1 MNNTIFMK
9 VKDLIDKT
17 MDLLLFLKIFLSTFV
32 FFSKK
37 KIVFFF
43 FLLVIPSILFF
54 FSEILH
60 IKNLIHILF
69 PTNLN
74 FLSF

>member
-32 FFSKK
+32 FYSKK

-43 FLLVIPSILFF
+43 FFFNGNTIYTFLFQWDFTYWKFDSYSI
-54 FSEILH
+54 SY
-60 IKNLIHILF
+60 K
-69 PTNLN
+69 
-74 FLSF
+74 S

>member
-32 FFSKK
+32 FYSKK

-43 FLLVIPSILFF
+43 FFTGNTIYTFLFQ
-54 FSEILH
+54 
-60 IKNLIHILF
+60 
-69 PTNLN
+69 
-74 FLSF
+74 

>member
-32 FFSKK
+32 FYSKK
-37 KIVFFF
+37 KIFFF
-43 FLLVIPSILFF
+43 TGIIYTFLFQWDF
-54 FSEILH
+54 
-60 IKNLIHILF
+60 
-69 PTNLN
+69 TY
-74 FLSF
+74 

>member
-32 FFSKK
+32 FYSKK

-43 FLLVIPSILFF
+43 FFFTGNTIYTFLFQWDF
-54 FSEILH
+54 
-60 IKNLIHILF
+60 
-69 PTNLN
+69 TY
-74 FLSF
+74 